1 MKKNNFNGKVFITGN
16 SGQTRKLGYDFAKTL
31 NKGEIICLYGDL
43 GSGKTAFVQGLAR
56 GLGIKNRIIS
66 PTFVII
72 RSHRLKVGMFYHI
85 DLYRTEVEKDI
96 ENLGLEEIMNAP
108 QNIIAIEWAEKLKDY
123 LPEKRIDIEF
133 VNEKENIRKI
143 MFRSSSQ

>member
-1 MKKNNFNGKVFITGN
+1 MKKKNFNGKVFITGN

-31 NKGEIICLYGDL
+31 NKGGIICLYGDL
-43 GSGKTAFVQGLAR
+43 GSGKTTFVQGLAR
-56 GLGIKNRIIS
+56 GLGIKSRIIS

-72 RSHRLKVGMFYHI
+72 RSHRLKVSTFYHV

-96 ENLGLEEIMNAP
+96 ENLGLEEIMNDP

-133 VNEKENIRKI
+133 VSEKENIRKI

>member
-1 MKKNNFNGKVFITGN
+1 V
-16 SGQTRKLGYDFAKTL
+16 
-31 NKGEIICLYGDL
+31 
-43 GSGKTAFVQGLAR
+43 
-56 GLGIKNRIIS
+56 
-66 PTFVII
+66 
-72 RSHRLKVGMFYHI
+72 

-96 ENLGLEEIMNAP
+96 ENLGLEEIMNDP

-133 VNEKENIRKI
+133 VSEKENIRKI

>member
-1 MKKNNFNGKVFITGN
+1 MKKNDFDGKAFITGS
-16 SGQTRKLGYDFAKTL
+16 SGRTRKLGHDFAKTL

-43 GSGKTAFVQGLAR
+43 GSGKTTFVQGLAQ
-56 GLGIKNRIIS
+56 GLGIKSRIIS

-72 RSHRLKVGMFYHI
+72 RSHRLKVGVFCHI

-96 ENLGLEEIMNAP
+96 ENLGLEEIMNDP

-133 VNEKENIRKI
+133 VSEKENIRKI
-143 MFRSSSQ
+143 MFRSSGQ

>member
-1 MKKNNFNGKVFITGN
+1 MKKNNFFEKVFTTHN
-16 SGQTRKLGYDFAKTL
+16 FRETQKLGHDFSETL
-31 NKGEIICLYGDL
+31 EKGRIICLYGDL
-43 GSGKTAFVQGLAR
+43 GSGKTTFIQGLAE
-56 GLGIKNRIIS
+56 GLGIKSRIIS

-72 RSHRLKVGMFYHI
+72 RSHRLRAGMFYHV
-85 DLYRTEVEKDI
+85 DLYRTESEKDI
-96 ENLGLEEIMNAP
+96 ENLGLEEIINDL
-108 QNIIAIEWAEKLKDY
+108 QNIVAIEWAEKLKNY

>member
-1 MKKNNFNGKVFITGN
+1 MKKKNFNGKVFITGN

-31 NKGEIICLYGDL
+31 NKGGIICLYGDL
-43 GSGKTAFVQGLAR
+43 GSGKTTFVQGLAR

-96 ENLGLEEIMNAP
+96 ENLGLEEIMNDP